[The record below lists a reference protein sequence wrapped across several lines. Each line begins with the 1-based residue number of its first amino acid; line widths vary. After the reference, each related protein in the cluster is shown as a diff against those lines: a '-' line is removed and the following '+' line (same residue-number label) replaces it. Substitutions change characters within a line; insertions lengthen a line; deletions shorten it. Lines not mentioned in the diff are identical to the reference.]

1 MKEYKVIQILIF
13 VSTMMI
19 FYNGISSELEVLIQ
33 DLKSSDFYIDLVV
46 SVLFAGTMTL
56 IFSRRMKRIK
66 S

>member
-1 MKEYKVIQILIF
+1 MIQILIF

-19 FYNGISSELEVLIQ
+19 IYNGISSELEVLIQ